1 MRRFAGSCRFGH
13 NKALA
18 MQKERHR
25 AGRKEARL
33 RRAVHGAHG
42 VAQQH
47 RDRMAGGCA
56 CPSAT
61 ADIERPER
69 AYTNFF
75 AKRAAFPRFSKKE
88 LSESFHYPNP
98 KQITLDQA
106 NNRPFLPRL
115 GWLRY
120 HNSRDVPGNVKNV
133 TVSQSCGKWFVS
145 IETEREVA
153 DPAHPSSSVVGVDV
167 GVARFATLSDR
178 TFHAPLNSFRRHETA
193 LRKAQQAMSRKTR
206 LSNNWRNAKAK
217 VRRLDSRIGGEIS
230 GALMLPAAGAHRSV
244 SGTAQCHI

>member
-1 MRRFAGSCRFGH
+1 MPRLQAYKFELGPNGKQQRLMRRFAGSRGFGR

-18 MQKERHR
+18 M
-25 AGRKEARL
+25 
-33 RRAVHGAHG
+33 RR
-42 VAQQH
+42 
-47 RDRMAGGCA
+47 
-56 CPSAT
+56 
-61 ADIERPER
+61 ERPKAGEKRLGYAGLCKVLTAWRNSTGTAWLADASVHPLQQTLKDVER
-69 AYTNFF
+69 AYANFF

-178 TFHAPLNSFRRHETA
+178 TFHAPLNTASGGMRGRCARRG
-193 LRKAQQAMSRKTR
+193 R
-206 LSNNWRNAKAK
+206 
-217 VRRLDSRIGGEIS
+217 
-230 GALMLPAAGAHRSV
+230 P
-244 SGTAQCHI
+244 

>member
-115 GWLRY
+115 GWLRS
-120 HNSRDVPGNVKNV
+120 NDQW
-133 TVSQSCGKWFVS
+133 QSCLVNGLIQFCTIRRAILAMAS
-145 IETEREVA
+145 R
-153 DPAHPSSSVVGVDV
+153 
-167 GVARFATLSDR
+167 ATMQMR
-178 TFHAPLNSFRRHETA
+178 THSA
-193 LRKAQQAMSRKTR
+193 
-206 LSNNWRNAKAK
+206 
-217 VRRLDSRIGGEIS
+217 VC
-230 GALMLPAAGAHRSV
+230 
-244 SGTAQCHI
+244 TAQLDFLLGSVTAK